1 MPDSRLMNTIVLNM
15 RYESAILPAMMVLDL
30 SRSEARRRLLSL
42 FFADPTREYHL
53 RDLARLIDMSIGAV
67 QNVVGK
73 LGREGL
79 LKRRAL
85 GNLALFSLNQQHP
98 LYGELEAVVTKTI
111 GIAPQLARALA
122 ETNGVRLA
130 FIYGSYVS
138 VFSKSGSAWTAES
151 DVDLLVVG
159 DADPR
164 AISSIARDLGKLTN
178 RQINYTVLAAQEL
191 LEKIAKRD
199 SFIGE
204 VLSKPILPLAGFPNS
219 ETTTPIRSKPKDLL
233 KILERPA

>member
-1 MPDSRLMNTIVLNM
+1 MVYSMQC
-15 RYESAILPAMMVLDL
+15 MMVLDL

-42 FFADPTREYHL
+42 FFSDPTREYHL
-53 RDLARLIDMSIGAV
+53 RDLARLIGMSIGAV
-67 QNVVGK
+67 QNVVRK
-73 LGREGL
+73 LDREGL
-79 LKRRAL
+79 LKRRTL

-98 LYGELEAVVTKTI
+98 LYSELEAVVTKTI
-111 GIAPQLARALA
+111 GIAPQLARALSR
-122 ETNGVRLA
+122 TNGVRLA

-138 VFSKSGSAWTAES
+138 VFSKSGSTWTAES

-164 AISSIARDLGKLTN
+164 TISGITRDLGTLTN
-178 RQINYTVLAAQEL
+178 RQINYTVLAAQEV

-219 ETTTPIRSKPKDLL
+219 ACTTPIRRKPEDLV
-233 KILERPA
+233 KFLERPA

>member
-1 MPDSRLMNTIVLNM
+1 ML
-15 RYESAILPAMMVLDL
+15 VLDL

-42 FFADPTREYHL
+42 FFGDPAREYHL
-53 RDLARLIDMSIGAV
+53 RDLARLIGMSIGAV

-73 LGREGL
+73 LEREGL

-98 LYGELEAVVTKTI
+98 LYGELEALVAKTI

-122 ETNGVRLA
+122 ATGGVRLA

-138 VFSKSGSAWTAES
+138 VFSKSGSVWTAES
-151 DVDLLVVG
+151 DVDLLVIG
-159 DADPR
+159 DVDPR
-164 AISSIARDLGKLTN
+164 AISSIAREFDALTN
-178 RQINYTVLAAQEL
+178 RQINYTVLAGKEL
-191 LEKIAKRD
+191 AEKISKRD

-204 VLSKPILPLAGFPNS
+204 VLANPILPLAGFANADC
-219 ETTTPIRSKPKDLL
+219 TTPVRRMPRDLVKL
-233 KILERPA
+233 LERPA